1 MSHHNLQAV
10 EVIKGH
16 CDFLKMYLTNNKFG
30 SMCLLD
36 QALCGGLYP
45 GPGRDLWNVQIAG
58 VLLAPFSSG
67 GF

>member
-1 MSHHNLQAV
+1 MISLKCIWQTISLAQCAYNL
-10 EVIKGH
+10 
-16 CDFLKMYLTNNKFG
+16 M
-30 SMCLLD
+30 D